1 VPNRS
6 GSPFFTTPAY
16 GRPKGATLD
25 HPSALPDYQ
34 ATADC
39 HQLVLTPGRRLQTRV
54 AGAFLFLPL
63 LARLR
68 FDDLVTQA
76 GYPGSGMIPP
86 PAALLSLLTLKL
98 LDKERRSHITA
109 FDFAEALG
117 LFAGLNV
124 LPKKSYATDYSYRT
138 TRSCQQGLL
147 SRWVAALAPLLFP
160 DAREFCLDFHAIPF
174 RGEPEAAENHYLP
187 MRGNAAPSILSFVAY
202 EPQSRVLCYSNADLT
217 RAGQAEELMRF
228 IDFWHDLI
236 DHDPQWLYFDSKV
249 VPYSELAKVTE
260 RKIWFV
266 TIRRRGAAILRRLNA
281 VPASTWRRAVID
293 IPKHRHKNIRYLDE
307 TVKIRGYPEKLRQ
320 VAVAGLGREEPTL
333 CLSNNFQ
340 APARELITRYVRRNG
355 VEDALGIS
363 VNFFH
368 IDCLASEVRLNVD
381 LDLALMVIAHGCYRW
396 LATQLPGYEKSKP
409 KQAYQRFVATGGVV
423 EIQSDRILVRFD
435 KRAHNPILR
444 AAALDR
450 DCPPIPWLG
459 GFKVAFDYP

>member
-1 VPNRS
+1 
-6 GSPFFTTPAY
+6 
-16 GRPKGATLD
+16 
-25 HPSALPDYQ
+25 
-34 ATADC
+34 
-39 HQLVLTPGRRLQTRV
+39 V
-54 AGAFLFLPL
+54 AGVFLFLPL

-68 FDDLVTQA
+68 FDDLVAQA
-76 GYPGSGMIPP
+76 GYPGSGLIPP

-98 LDKERRSHITA
+98 LDKERRSHITD
-109 FDFAEALG
+109 FDFDEALG

-138 TRSCQQGLL
+138 SRSCQQALL
-147 SRWVAALAPLLFP
+147 SRWVAGLAPLLFP
-160 DAREFCLDFHAIPF
+160 EAQEFCLDFHAIPF
-174 RGEPEAAENHYLP
+174 RGEPEVLDNHYLP
-187 MRGNAAPSILSFVAY
+187 TRGKAAPSILRFFAD

-217 RAGQAEELMRF
+217 RGDQAEELMRF
-228 IDFWHDLI
+228 VEFWHDLI

-249 VPYSELAKVTE
+249 APYSELAKVTR

-281 VPASTWRRAVID
+281 LPGSAWRRAVID
-293 IPKHRHKNIRYLDE
+293 IPKRRHKNIRYLDE

-320 VAVAGLGREEPTL
+320 VAVAGLGRDEPTL

-340 APARELITRYVRRNG
+340 VGARELITRYVKRNG

-381 LDLALMVIAHGCYRW
+381 LDLTLTVIAHGCYRW
-396 LATQLPGYEKSKP
+396 LATRLPGYDKSKP
-409 KQAYQRFVATGGVV
+409 KQEYQRFVGTGGVV
-423 EIQSDRILVRFD
+423 ETQSDRIMVRFA

-459 GFKVAFDYP
+459 GLRVEFEYP